1 MYNAGANAYNAY
13 KNNSVNYASKE
24 QLLLMLLDGAVKFTK
39 MARQAILDK
48 DIKKSHENL
57 VKTQDIFTEL
67 MITLDQNAGEWAV
80 NMYKIYDFIKERL
93 FQANLKKDVKVL
105 DEVMTLI
112 EEVRNTWQEAYEV
125 SKGKRLCKC
134 TKRA

>member
-24 QLLLMLLDGAVKFTK
+24 QLLLMLLDGAVKFSK

-48 DIKKSHENL
+48 DIIRSHENL

-67 MITLDQNAGEWAV
+67 AITLDQNAGEWAV
-80 NMYKIYDFIKERL
+80 NMYRIYDFIKEKL
-93 FQANLKKDVKVL
+93 FEANLKKDIKIL
-105 DEVMTLI
+105 DEVMPLI
-112 EEVRNTWQEAYEV
+112 EEVRNTWHEAYEV
-125 SKGKRLCKC
+125 SKGKR
-134 TKRA
+134 

>member
-1 MYNAGANAYNAY
+1 MYNAGANAYSAY

-24 QLLLMLLDGAVKFTK
+24 QLLLMLLDGAVKFAK

-67 MITLDQNAGEWAV
+67 MVTIDQNAGEWAV
-80 NMYKIYDFIKERL
+80 SMYKIYDFIKEKL
-93 FQANLKKDVKVL
+93 FEANLKKDVKIL
-105 DEVMTLI
+105 DEVMPLI

-125 SKGKRLCKC
+125 SKGKR
-134 TKRA
+134 

>member
-39 MARQAILDK
+39 MARQAISDK

-80 NMYKIYDFIKERL
+80 NMYKIYDFIKEKL
-93 FQANLKKDVKVL
+93 F
-105 DEVMTLI
+105 E
-112 EEVRNTWQEAYEV
+112 
-125 SKGKRLCKC
+125 
-134 TKRA
+134 

>member
-24 QLLLMLLDGAVKFTK
+24 QLLLMLLDGAVKFAK

-48 DIKKSHENL
+48 DIIRSHENL

-67 MITLDQNAGEWAV
+67 MITIDQNAGEWAV
-80 NMYKIYDFIKERL
+80 NMYKIYDFIKEKL
-93 FQANLKKDVKVL
+93 FEANLKKDVKVL
-105 DEVMTLI
+105 DEVMPLI

-125 SKGKRLCKC
+125 SKGKK
-134 TKRA
+134 

>member
-13 KNNSVNYASKE
+13 KSNSVNYASKE
-24 QLLLMLLDGAVKFTK
+24 QLLLMLLDGAVKFAK
-39 MARQAILDK
+39 VARQAILDK
-48 DIKKSHENL
+48 DVKSSHENL

-80 NMYKIYDFIKERL
+80 NMYKIYEFIKERL

-105 DEVMTLI
+105 DEVMPLI

-125 SKGKRLCKC
+125 SKGKR
-134 TKRA
+134 